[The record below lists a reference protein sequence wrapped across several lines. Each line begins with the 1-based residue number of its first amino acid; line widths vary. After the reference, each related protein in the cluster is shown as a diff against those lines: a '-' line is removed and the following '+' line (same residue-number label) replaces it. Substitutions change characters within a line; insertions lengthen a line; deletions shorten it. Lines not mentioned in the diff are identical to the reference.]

1 LTVYYQPQNDISDAE
16 ANYAFMVEKNKKYKI
31 KPSWTWHYSYILWK
45 EGTLILINTIGIL
58 PFPSYTILMN
68 RMDYLLEI
76 LKKENLSI
84 ITKEQIDQ
92 YRILSPN
99 FFQPNIHLYN
109 EK

>member
-1 LTVYYQPQNDISDAE
+1 MHLWLRR
-16 ANYAFMVEKNKKYKI
+16 I
-31 KPSWTWHYSYILWK
+31 KSIKLNLHGLGIIPILWK